1 MFFLVPPMIAAQAAV
16 PLKDIGIV
24 LEALEGVSESLTD
37 GKPAK
42 QTKAISSAL
51 AAWEKHKAALAT
63 NLSPADQ
70 VKLQGAFGALK
81 SKSGIGAAEAA
92 LDASDLL
99 AARLPADRN
108 ARLGAA
114 DRACMRA
121 WVRVEAARWEA
132 VPDLHAAFKTFL
144 DQDAKKYSL
153 TLKKV
158 ETALAAFHAGL
169 SAQNAT
175 AAKTAAAQLLGLVDA
190 LEKPAH

>member
-1 MFFLVPPMIAAQAAV
+1 MFFLVPPNIAAQAPL

-37 GKPAK
+37 GKPAR
-42 QTKAISSAL
+42 QLKAISTAM
-51 AAWEKHKAALAT
+51 AAWDKHKATLVA

-70 VKLQGAFGALK
+70 VKLQEAFRALN

-108 ARLGAA
+108 TRLGAA

-158 ETALAAFHAGL
+158 KTALAAFHAGL
-169 SAQNAT
+169 SAHDAVGAKKAT
-175 AAKTAAAQLLGLVDA
+175 ADLLELVDA